1 MSYKDLI
8 WRLSLF
14 KQRSDY
20 SIYLMETAY
29 GEMDSGSR
37 IGQQLSILTICKKGI
52 IAILMRYST
61 FGMAFIASVADIG
74 GTSKPAAV
82 LLIKVLAM
90 LIAAWTGFALD
101 VAELDFSTNIC
112 VVAIEP
118 FGAEVMGIEK
128 IRRF

>member
-1 MSYKDLI
+1 
-8 WRLSLF
+8 
-14 KQRSDY
+14 
-20 SIYLMETAY
+20 
-29 GEMDSGSR
+29 
-37 IGQQLSILTICKKGI
+37 
-52 IAILMRYST
+52 MRYST
-61 FGMAFIASVADIG
+61 FGMAFIASIADIW

-118 FGAEVMGIEK
+118 FGAEVMGVEK
-128 IRRF
+128 EPLTGMIFG